1 MQTPIKALHSLWWAL
16 VYRCWSKTSW
26 LPSCS
31 ISRIHIHQRRSK
43 QLLATAWT
51 SSKDAHTREDWEIQ
65 RKAWRQDRHGPLP
78 GFELRKCWIPKIKG
92 PTSLQTSDDFKA
104 HPLPVASNE
113 NKHREKRWLV
123 TSATWKNSRTHQLSK
138 LDWLDDLPRMPLDR
152 LTPKESVDGY
162 KQCQRETIRSQHRSV
177 AETYDDLAHLNKW
190 SYPQWTTHAFSHRGN
205 ESSDWIT
212 PEWRS
217 KWSPIIRI
225 QRHCTTSCMCPLN
238 QITANF

>member
-1 MQTPIKALHSLWWAL
+1 MQTPIKALLSLWWAL

-31 ISRIHIHQRRSK
+31 ISQIHIHQRRSK

-51 SSKDAHTREDWEIQ
+51 SSKDAHTREDWDLKEGMTTGQARTAPWFWTQEMLNSKNQGTYITADLWWLQ
-65 RKAWRQDRHGPLP
+65 GPSPASRQQW
-78 GFELRKCWIPKIKG
+78 K
-92 PTSLQTSDDFKA
+92 QT
-104 HPLPVASNE
+104 P
-113 NKHREKRWLV
+113 REALIGNF
-123 TSATWKNSRTHQLSK
+123 SHLKNSRTHQLSK

-152 LTPKESVDGY
+152 FTPKESVDGY

-177 AETYDDLAHLNKW
+177 SETYGDLAHLNKW

-217 KWSPIIRI
+217 K
-225 QRHCTTSCMCPLN
+225 
-238 QITANF
+238 